1 MPKRSKHPRLRVHI
15 KRGKAG
21 QAWTSYWFDN
31 RGTGQPDAPLGTDY
45 DAALLRWA
53 ELRQGA
59 LRITG
64 TVEEAL
70 RRYERD
76 VLTLRLSDV
85 RGGKLV
91 VTAAK
96 TGKRAEFALD
106 ASAVLPAIIARRRLS
121 RSLHI
126 YLLDAGRVVTERM
139 LHDRFIVAR
148 AKAAQEAPEV
158 TGLYLRDIRKFAAQL
173 APDTAS
179 AAALLQHSSEAV
191 TRRHYAPTAKLRPVR

>member
-21 QAWTSYWFDN
+21 QVWTSYWFDN
-31 RGTGQPDAPLGTDY
+31 RGTVQPDVPLGTDY

-76 VLTLRLSDV
+76 VLPHL
-85 RGGKLV
+85 K
-91 VTAAK
+91 
-96 TGKRAEFALD
+96 AE
-106 ASAVLPAIIARRRLS
+106 
-121 RSLHI
+121 
-126 YLLDAGRVVTERM
+126 
-139 LHDRFIVAR
+139 
-148 AKAAQEAPEV
+148 
-158 TGLYLRDIRKFAAQL
+158 
-173 APDTAS
+173 
-179 AAALLQHSSEAV
+179 
-191 TRRHYAPTAKLRPVR
+191 TAKGYTKSLRRIRSRHRSRIGHVCICVRSSRKRHQERDKQAFHGFLMSTRNT

>member
-21 QAWTSYWFDN
+21 QVWTSYWFDN
-31 RGTGQPDAPLGTDY
+31 RGTVQPDVPLGTDY

-76 VLTLRLSDV
+76 VLPHL
-85 RGGKLV
+85 K
-91 VTAAK
+91 
-96 TGKRAEFALD
+96 AE
-106 ASAVLPAIIARRRLS
+106 
-121 RSLHI
+121 
-126 YLLDAGRVVTERM
+126 
-139 LHDRFIVAR
+139 
-148 AKAAQEAPEV
+148 
-158 TGLYLRDIRKFAAQL
+158 
-173 APDTAS
+173 
-179 AAALLQHSSEAV
+179 
-191 TRRHYAPTAKLRPVR
+191 TAKGYTKSLRRIRSRHRSRIDGAVGQSATCSETARTAPSRRSSALVHRYRHCAVRPEWIVKRRELSQ

>member
-21 QAWTSYWFDN
+21 QVWTSYWFDN
-31 RGTGQPDAPLGTDY
+31 RGTGQPDVPLGTDY

-106 ASAVLPAIIARRRLS
+106 ASAVLPAIIARRRL
-121 RSLHI
+121 L
-126 YLLDAGRVVTERM
+126 V
-139 LHDRFIVAR
+139 
-148 AKAAQEAPEV
+148 
-158 TGLYLRDIRKFAAQL
+158 
-173 APDTAS
+173 
-179 AAALLQHSSEAV
+179 
-191 TRRHYAPTAKLRPVR
+191 